1 MFQDDADVFAN
12 VPAERFPR
20 HGRRTKLAEM
30 FLEQL
35 FADWRQHGAET
46 IAQVRKEKPDQYL
59 KLLVAMLPRQVDSEE
74 SALDGLTDEQLAIIV
89 AAARDAL
96 GLSAPGT
103 DAARPPLGPEP
114 APAIQALSEA
124 ARVP

>member
-1 MFQDDADVFAN
+1 MFQDDADAFAN
-12 VPAERFPR
+12 MPAEPGTR
-20 HGRRTKLAEM
+20 HGRRARLAEM
-30 FLEQL
+30 FLDQL

-74 SALDGLTDEQLAIIV
+74 SALDGLTDEQLAILV

-103 DAARPPLGPEP
+103 DAARSPVGAEP

-124 ARVP
+124 TRIP